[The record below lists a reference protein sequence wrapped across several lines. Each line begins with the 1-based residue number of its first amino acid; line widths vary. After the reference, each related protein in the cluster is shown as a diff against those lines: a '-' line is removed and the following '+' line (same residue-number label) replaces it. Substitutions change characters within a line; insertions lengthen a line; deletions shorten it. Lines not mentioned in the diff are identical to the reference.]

1 MPLPNEPTPPQSA
14 PPPAGLPYAGASTA
28 AAGRTPSAGA
38 TARAT
43 TPQRSRTLPADP
55 DLPTAD
61 DLGAP
66 ATVTGT
72 PRTAGPG
79 GGGGGGGGPHGPQ
92 GPRRPA
98 PPGATRRRPP
108 ATRPNYALRRT
119 IALII
124 LLTLLTTIWFAV
136 KALVGFVGGLF
147 SASDA
152 KPGVTTSAPVKPAAI
167 APVTPE
173 IPAPAPSP
181 EAKQGTA
188 GASDATSLVR
198 TMRMASQSMSP
209 KSIVAGPGGLLLA
222 QNMMYHHS
230 ISVFRADGA
239 LLKTIPD
246 SVTLSDFGITGHPGV
261 SKGAPVEAAFTPDG
275 KSAWVSN
282 YSMYGS
288 GFGPEGLDSC
298 RKGDG
303 TDTSYAYRVNTSTL
317 AVDAVVPVGAVP
329 KYVAIT
335 PDASK
340 VLVSNWC
347 SWSLSV
353 IDATTTKET
362 ARIDLGGKY
371 PRGIV
376 VSPDSRTAYVALM
389 GSQRIVAVDL
399 ATKAVSTFAE
409 PGNGP
414 RHLVMS
420 PDGKFI
426 YVTNNTSGTVA
437 KIDRATGAV
446 LATVKTASEP
456 RSMAISSDGLAIYVV
471 NYGSASMSK
480 IRTSDMHILQTVTT
494 DASPI
499 GITYEPT
506 KKQVWVACYGGSLI
520 VFDDSKLKG

>member
-1 MPLPNEPTPPQSA
+1 MPLPNEPTPPQPAA
-14 PPPAGLPYAGASTA
+14 PSAGLPYAGAPVSAATRSPSPGATTTQATTA
-28 AAGRTPSAGA
+28 HATTTQATTARVTTPERSRRLPAGA
-38 TARAT
+38 GV
-43 TPQRSRTLPADP
+43 
-55 DLPTAD
+55 PTAYAF
-61 DLGAP
+61 GTAP
-66 ATVTGT
+66 ATDA
-72 PRTAGPG
+72 PRTGGPG
-79 GGGGGGGGPHGPQ
+79 GGGPHDPRGPRGPRGPE

-98 PPGATRRRPP
+98 TPGAAQRRRPP
-108 ATRPNYALRRT
+108 AKRPNYALRRT

-124 LLTLLTTIWFAV
+124 LLTLITTIWFVA
-136 KALVGFVGGLF
+136 KALVGFVVGLF
-147 SASDA
+147 EGGDA
-152 KPGVTTSAPVKPAAI
+152 KPTTTSSAPVKPA
-167 APVTPE
+167 PVAAATPE
-173 IPAPAPSP
+173 VPAPAPRP
-181 EAKQGTA
+181 DAKQGSD
-188 GASDATSLVR
+188 GASDATTMVR

-209 KSIVAGPGGLLLA
+209 KSIVAGPGGLLVA

-275 KSAWVSN
+275 KAAWVSN

-353 IDATTTKET
+353 IDAKTTTET

-399 ATKAVSTFAE
+399 ATKAVTTFAQ

-414 RHLVMS
+414 RHLVIS
-420 PDGKFI
+420 PDGKFL

-456 RSMAISSDGLAIYVV
+456 RSMTISSDGQATRICRSCRPSRPTPRR
-471 NYGSASMSK
+471 SAS
-480 IRTSDMHILQTVTT
+480 
-494 DASPI
+494 
-499 GITYEPT
+499 PT
-506 KKQVWVACYGGSLI
+506 NPPRSRSGWPAMAAP
-520 VFDDSKLKG
+520 